1 MLCICGRAS
10 WQKASLFPDEQVA
23 NDVLVKHP
31 TCSVYLK
38 VQIGM
43 LSTASVEQ
51 VTNDELAGEAPY

>member
-1 MLCICGRAS
+1 
-10 WQKASLFPDEQVA
+10 
-23 NDVLVKHP
+23 VKHP